1 MLHRNIW
8 KEILG
13 WTVLAVTLLLVI
25 PVLYP
30 TKLPWVYHAYHVILF
45 FILFTVYYLNI
56 HLIIPKLIKRNINFY
71 YILSFF
77 GVCAFVIGIMNL
89 IEIQLD
95 VRALVYQSIY
105 PDTLYRPEENKS
117 YINYYLFFL
126 TVIVFSVGYMN
137 HLFNS
142 WREEEQKNNRLKEQ
156 KVKAELESLKAQMH
170 RIRPTNYI

>member
-56 HLIIPKLIKRNINFY
+56 HLIIPNLIKRNINFY

-77 GVCAFVIGIMNL
+77 AVCAFVIGIMNL

-95 VRALVYQSIY
+95 VRALVVSVPPTTSSI
-105 PDTLYRPEENKS
+105 
-117 YINYYLFFL
+117 
-126 TVIVFSVGYMN
+126 VG
-137 HLFNS
+137 
-142 WREEEQKNNRLKEQ
+142 
-156 KVKAELESLKAQMH
+156 
-170 RIRPTNYI
+170 